1 MKNLI
6 ISKTDQLLHFVF
18 PNRCYEI
25 MLLKYNLLHQECV
38 SMLMSRLLG
47 LGITVMSLLLFI
59 PQILKIQ
66 FAQSGEGISLLSQLL
81 GFFACF
87 AVTSY
92 SYAKGYVFV
101 QWGDS
106 FFVTVQMVIIIIQ
119 ILWFSSRQAYAAVFL
134 AFCWTISC
142 AVMGEYIPTDVL
154 ALLQAIS
161 IPVVIV
167 AKFLQ
172 IRANYQRQ
180 NTGQLSVI
188 SVFLQFA
195 GCLARIFTSLK
206 ETGDQLMVITYII
219 AALLNGIIFVQFLLY
234 WSNVEMKKK
243 VS

>member
-167 AKFLQ
+167 AKVRF
-172 IRANYQRQ
+172 
-180 NTGQLSVI
+180 
-188 SVFLQFA
+188 
-195 GCLARIFTSLK
+195 K
-206 ETGDQLMVITYII
+206 
-219 AALLNGIIFVQFLLY
+219 
-234 WSNVEMKKK
+234 
-243 VS
+243 